1 MCYNNLKG
9 AKYRSIYFLIKT
21 NGFWCPILFIFFA
34 DIPIFVT
41 PISSMIFYHCFRW
54 TDIFCW
60 KPFREGLLDDS
71 RFLKIFFCMFPFDMF
86 TNRLRHFTTMKK
98 FNKNNGTIINRSSR
112 IQCSQW
118 VFIYY
123 CLYSILSVASSGNDQ
138 FGGLPLTIKFLF
150 VKALD

>member
-9 AKYRSIYFLIKT
+9 AKYRSIYLLIKT

-98 FNKNNGTIINRSSR
+98 FNKIMAQSSTR
-112 IQCSQW
+112 EFSVHNAFSSITVSTAFSLW
-118 VFIYY
+118 PAVGMISSEV
-123 CLYSILSVASSGNDQ
+123 CL
-138 FGGLPLTIKFLF
+138 LPSNSCL
-150 VKALD
+150 